1 MLARGLKHLE
11 TVEWTVWF
19 REKGTGEKR
28 RRIFIDRNSNQSPVS
43 GNVLGEIE
51 NPKVIKTSA
60 KQSTN
65 LNGDAMEEDEENEG
79 EDDVLLNK
87 GTTLEFT
94 CRTSKVPLA
103 LYPAVLG

>member
-1 MLARGLKHLE
+1 MNLE
-11 TVEWTVWF
+11 KKVF
-19 REKGTGEKR
+19 KF
-28 RRIFIDRNSNQSPVS
+28 FIDRNFNQSPVS
-43 GNVLGEIE
+43 GNVLGERE
-51 NPKVIKTSA
+51 NPKVIKTGA

-65 LNGDAMEEDEENEG
+65 LNGDPMEEEEESEG
-79 EDDVLLNK
+79 EDVPLNE